1 LRRWRASGQGSGDS
15 GALVTSDLS
24 PSGYNHSVYLTALK
38 EGKKNLKKPI
48 ISNHHPT
55 KLDRDL
61 TALLWRH
68 PDADG
73 SGSVGAGRVDVDK
86 DALMEQK
93 AWEFAQS
100 TVKQVGM
107 YAFMMYMS
115 GGSVHI
121 FSIMMTFTGLYQ
133 PLMAIFNSGKAF
145 ERFKGAEGRVKT
157 LGPRLLYC
165 LIQLSGLG
173 FALYKLA
180 NIGLLPTHISDWVSG
195 VQVPV
200 AREYSVR
207 A

>member
-38 EGKKNLKKPI
+38 E
-48 ISNHHPT
+48 
-55 KLDRDL
+55 
-61 TALLWRH
+61 
-68 PDADG
+68 DADG